1 MTQAPRPAA
10 TLILLRPGGDG
21 VEVLMIQ
28 RAKSAAFLGGAYVFP
43 GGALDAADSDLKRRI
58 LGSLPPE
65 PPAEYYIA
73 AVRECFEEAGV
84 ALLCGRNGKQ
94 ISSSHAEKLMH
105 LRTRPFIELLEK
117 EDLYIPAGELVYY
130 ANWITAPGRSRRT
143 SPKASSSSP
152 TRLCG
157 SSMEAAQKTVGA
169 SAFSAPGW
177 KRSRSTGG

>member
-84 ALLCGRNGKQ
+84 ALLCGSNGAQ
-94 ISSSHAEKLMH
+94 LSPARAALLMNRRQQPF
-105 LRTRPFIELLEK
+105 LRIPGK
-117 EDLYIPAGELVYY
+117 EDLYIPPRQLVYY
-130 ANWITAPGRSRRT
+130 PHLNTAPGR
-143 SPKASSSSP
+143 
-152 TRLCG
+152 
-157 SSMEAAQKTVGA
+157 
-169 SAFSAPGW
+169 
-177 KRSRSTGG
+177 

>member
-58 LGSLPPE
+58 LGGLPPE

-73 AVRECFEEAGV
+73 AVRGGKPTNTAT
-84 ALLCGRNGKQ
+84 GR
-94 ISSSHAEKLMH
+94 
-105 LRTRPFIELLEK
+105 
-117 EDLYIPAGELVYY
+117 PAI
-130 ANWITAPGRSRRT
+130 A
-143 SPKASSSSP
+143 SP
-152 TRLCG
+152 TRG
-157 SSMEAAQKTVGA
+157 AAQTSRVA
-169 SAFSAPGW
+169 SAKAPIARKRITPNVRACPSRSAP
-177 KRSRSTGG
+177 